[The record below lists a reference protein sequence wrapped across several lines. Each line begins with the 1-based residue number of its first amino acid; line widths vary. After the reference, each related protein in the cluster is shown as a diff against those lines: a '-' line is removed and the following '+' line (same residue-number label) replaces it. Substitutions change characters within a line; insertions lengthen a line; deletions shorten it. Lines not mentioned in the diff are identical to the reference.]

1 MEKERLSTLLVL
13 LFITFSSSFTKIS
26 SKPIRVPLIHR
37 DSPLSPHHEPNLSLY
52 DRNRARFARSIARHA
67 QASSTA
73 ADGGGFVLTPP
84 LTPEMGEY
92 FTRFW
97 VGTPPVLVTTVFD
110 TGSSL
115 IWFQCQPCKH
125 CFDQTNPIFDTSAS
139 ETWSPVDCGSST
151 CDLFASKNTCDGA
164 NHCNFRQG
172 FLDGSYT
179 SGVVSMDRF
188 VWDTHDG
195 HDNIS
200 DIGLVFLCGNDNDN
214 KVGVKSELA
223 GGTGLARGPLSLTS
237 QLLVKTFSYC
247 LGFRG
252 DQEEEGSPSFL
263 QFGDDI
269 PMKGNSTPMYR
280 AQGRETQ
287 YTVSVDSITFG
298 GDQIFDTQ
306 FQITG
311 PWRRPGGGGGGPVID
326 SGTEM
331 TIIDTRAFNFIY
343 DAVRGA
349 VKTGLKEVDDPMR
362 QSELCYEATTDDFE
376 TVPNLRFHFRGGA
389 ELVLGPMKMFVPV
402 RDDIVCLA
410 LLRSYSG
417 LSIIGN
423 VAQQNYMVGFD
434 LDREL
439 IYFEPNMC

>member
-1 MEKERLSTLLVL
+1 MEKKRLSTPVL

-37 DSPLSPHHEPNLSLY
+37 DSPLSPHHDPNLSLY
-52 DRNRARFARSIARHA
+52 DRNRASFARSIARHA
-67 QASSTA
+67 AASTS

-92 FTRFW
+92 YTRFW
-97 VGTPPVLVTTVFD
+97 VGTPQVL
-110 TGSSL
+110 
-115 IWFQCQPCKH
+115 
-125 CFDQTNPIFDTSAS
+125 
-139 ETWSPVDCGSST
+139 
-151 CDLFASKNTCDGA
+151 
-164 NHCNFRQG
+164 
-172 FLDGSYT
+172 
-179 SGVVSMDRF
+179 
-188 VWDTHDG
+188 
-195 HDNIS
+195 S
-200 DIGLVFLCGNDNDN
+200 D
-214 KVGVKSELA
+214 LA
-223 GGTGLARGPLSLTS
+223 GGTGLARGPLSLTN

-252 DQEEEGSPSFL
+252 DQDEEGSPSFL
-263 QFGDDI
+263 LFGDDI

-287 YTVSVDSITFG
+287 YTISVDSITLG
-298 GDQIFDTQ
+298 GDQIYDTQ

-311 PWRRPGGGGGGPVID
+311 PWRRPGGGGGGGGGPVID

-349 VKTGLKEVDDPMR
+349 VKTGLKEVDDPKR
-362 QSELCYEATTDDFE
+362 QSELCYEATMDDFE
-376 TVPNLRFHFRGGA
+376 TVPYLGFHFRGGA
-389 ELVLGPMKMFVPV
+389 ELVLCPMKMFVPV

-410 LLRSYSG
+410 VLRSYNG

-439 IYFEPNMC
+439 IYFEPYM